1 VHLPRV
7 LARFNRHVTN
17 PIQRRWAGVIPA
29 HGIVEHVGRRSGH
42 PYRTPVL
49 VFARPG
55 GFAML
60 IGYGTHSDWVRNL
73 LAAGGGGLVH
83 RRARYRL
90 SEPRIRTGT
99 EAWVALPRG
108 VAGVA
113 RRLRVEGV
121 LLVDATQDRPAPLGC
136 AGPGGGL

>member
-1 VHLPRV
+1 VHLPRL

-29 HGIVEHVGRRSGH
+29 HGIVEHVGRRSARA
-42 PYRTPVL
+42 YRTPVL

-60 IGYGTHSDWVRNL
+60 IGYGVRSDWVRNL

-83 RRARYRL
+83 RRVRYRL
-90 SEPRIRTGT
+90 LAPRICTGAD
-99 EAWVALPRG
+99 AWAALPG
-108 VAGVA
+108 AVG
-113 RRLRVEGV
+113 RRVR
-121 LLVDATQDRPAPLGC
+121 RPDV
-136 AGPGGGL
+136 